1 MHIYIFGSI
10 VRGELDEF
18 SDVDLILISDE
29 HLEKIDSSKYS
40 IYTTSRIKELFSEGN
55 PFAWHLYYESVL
67 VFGQDYDLLKT
78 IGPPQKYTNC
88 KNDLIK
94 FKNLFE
100 QSIASIKE
108 NNLSI
113 VFDLAMVFLAI
124 RNFATCYS
132 LDKYKKPIFS
142 RNSFEKLPDHP
153 LTLDSEIKSLLMT
166 ARMSSTRGINI
177 EINEELINKMF
188 NELDLIVNWF
198 DKILNEYENRI

>member
-29 HLEKIDSSKYS
+29 HLAKIDSSKYS

-67 VFGQDYDLLKT
+67 VFGKDYDLLKT

-88 KNDLIK
+88 KKDLIK
-94 FKNLFE
+94 FKNLFD

-113 VFDLAMVFLAI
+113 VFDLAMIFLAI

-166 ARMSSTRGINI
+166 ARMSSTRGVNI